1 MRSIY
6 LLTLI
11 AATSLLTACGNEKTK
26 EKQNNNGPAVEVTVK
41 TPDKGSSSGISAS
54 GKIEAVNNA
63 SLSTRMMGFVDRI
76 KVNIGDKVK
85 KGQLLVS
92 INNSDL
98 RAKLAQ
104 VNAKITEAKAAYNNA
119 EKDYERFKNLYEE
132 NSASRKELDDNTAN
146 YEMAKARLEA
156 AKQMKNEV
164 ESQFAYVNIRAP
176 FNGVITNKFVEEGD
190 MANPGMPLIAME
202 APGNFEVKA
211 MVPETYISSITP
223 GTKVKVHVKSIG
235 KTIPGTVS
243 EVSAS
248 AKNTGSQYPV
258 KVALEKGGEEI
269 RSGMYASV
277 EFPVTAEEQN
287 KVVLV
292 PSEAIIHRG
301 GLTGIYTISNKNIAM
316 LRWIRLGEDYG
327 DQVEVLSGLSPDE
340 EYIVSAKGKLY
351 NGVSIKKQ

>member
-26 EKQNNNGPAVEVTVK
+26 EKQKKEPAVAVTVS

-76 KVNIGDKVK
+76 NVDIGDKVK
-85 KGQLLVS
+85 KGELLVS

-119 EKDYERFKNLYEE
+119 EKDYKRFKNLYEE

-258 KVALEKGGEEI
+258 KIALEKTGEEI

-277 EFPVTAEEQN
+277 EFPVAAEEQN
-287 KVVLV
+287 RVVLV
-292 PSEAIIHRG
+292 PSKAIIHRG
-301 GLTGIYTISNKNIAM
+301 GLTGIYTISNENTAM

-340 EYIVSAKGKLY
+340 EYIVSANGKLY
-351 NGVSIKKQ
+351 NGVSVKKQ